1 MERAS
6 LLGSKLRALVQGHWG
21 GAGGVAAELPA
32 GAARRDGGRAWVLLD
47 GDPVRVRTN
56 ARLGRPEG
64 STTSTSWP
72 TPEPDAR
79 PPSRL
84 LLARPHRLADRR
96 HGARGGSGR
105 RRPEASFGG
114 PRPALDGLLV
124 DADLEVVVE
133 DGIVRASG
141 TGWRS
146 RRARDV
152 STAGVPL
159 DEPLLEVGVGQADR
173 EAHRNAPW

>member
-47 GDPVRVRTN
+47 GDPVRAFGPTLVWA
-56 ARLGRPEG
+56 AREG

-72 TPEPDAR
+72 TPEQDSPAEQAASR
-79 PPSRL
+79 PPPPS
-84 LLARPHRLADRR
+84 
-96 HGARGGSGR
+96 GGSTARCSRGR
-105 RRPEASFGG
+105 RPTPSRSLVRRS
-114 PRPALDGLLV
+114 RPALDGLLV

-133 DGIVRASG
+133 DGISSG
-141 TGWRS
+141 
-146 RRARDV
+146 AR
-152 STAGVPL
+152 
-159 DEPLLEVGVGQADR
+159 
-173 EAHRNAPW
+173 